1 MKKKQNIKCDVDSCK
16 YNTNSQEC
24 NLEEIKISTACDCP
38 NDEVKDQ
45 EQTICSSFEK
55 NEEEN

>member
-16 YNTNSQEC
+16 YNSNNKEW
-24 NLEEIKISTACDCP
+24 NLDEIKVSSNCDCP
-38 NDEVKDQ
+38 SDEVKDQ
-45 EQTICSSFEK
+45 EQTVCCSFEK